1 MKKYKSLLL
10 LLTLILAVSTVL
22 AGCGNNNKGDDQSST
37 GSGNKPKEQIFR
49 MNLAS
54 EPPTLDPGQ
63 SQDNNSNTIINA
75 VFEGLTRKGA
85 DGEEKPGVAESWEIS
100 EDGLKYV
107 FKLRKD
113 AKWSNGDPVTAKD
126 FEFAWKRV
134 LDPKFTPA
142 PPYAYQLYYI
152 KNAEAYNM
160 GDIKDA
166 NEVGVKAKDDH
177 TLEVTL
183 ENPTPYF
190 LSLMSFQ
197 TFYPIHESVKDNDK
211 WATKP
216 ETLIGNGAFKITSIT
231 KGQKIELA
239 KNDQYWDNKSVK
251 LEKVVM
257 SIVNSSATEL
267 SSYRNDELDYAGHPV
282 GNIPTDQLTNVK
294 KEMEDQL
301 NIKGISSTYFYIF
314 NTTKE
319 PFDNV
324 NIRKAFAMAI
334 NRQAIVEKIT
344 QGGQLPAYGF
354 VPPGIKGEKDE
365 YRKEVS
371 DKYFE
376 ENLEE
381 AKKLL
386 EQGMKEKGYT
396 TLPEVTL
403 IHNSDDNHKKIA
415 LAIADMWK
423 NNLGVTVKVQ
433 NQEWGVFLKNRTNLD
448 YQVARSGWA
457 ADYNDPM
464 TYIDMWTSTSGNND
478 TGFKN
483 AEYDKLV
490 KAAYAT
496 DDNAKRMELMA
507 KAEKILV
514 QDEQVVMPIYYYSS
528 VSLVKPWMK
537 NINID
542 FKGDLDFTRAYVE

>member
-1 MKKYKSLLL
+1 MKKQKKLLL
-10 LLTLILAVSTVL
+10 LMTLILAFSSVL
-22 AGCGNNNKGDDQSST
+22 AACGADKNEGANNGGTAD
-37 GSGNKPKEQIFR
+37 KPKEQVFR

-54 EPPTLDPGQ
+54 DPPTLDPGLA
-63 SQDNNSNTIINA
+63 QDNTSNTVISA
-75 VFEGLTRKGA
+75 VFEGLVRKGA
-85 DGEEKPGVAESWEIS
+85 DGSEEPGVAEKWDIS

-107 FKLRKD
+107 FTLRKD
-113 AKWSNGDPVTAKD
+113 AKWSNGDSVTAKD
-126 FEFAWKRV
+126 FEYAWKRV
-134 LDPKFTPA
+134 LDPNFTPA
-142 PPYAYQLYYI
+142 SPYAYQLYYI
-152 KNAEAYNM
+152 KNAEAYNL
-160 GDIKDA
+160 GEIKDA
-166 NEVGVKAKDDH
+166 NEVGVKATDDY

-183 ENPTPYF
+183 ANPTPYF

-197 TFYPIHESVKDNDK
+197 TYFPIHSSVEGNAS

-216 ETLIGNGAFKITSIT
+216 ETLIGNGPFKVSQMT
-231 KGQKIELA
+231 KGQKIELV
-239 KNDQYWDNKSVK
+239 KNDQYWDKDGIK
-251 LEKVVM
+251 LEKVQM

-267 SSYRNDELDYAGHPV
+267 SSYRNDELDYAGHPT
-282 GNIPTDQLTNVK
+282 GNIPTDQLNAIK
-294 KEMEDQL
+294 KELGDELM
-301 NIKGISSTYFYIF
+301 IKGISSTYFYIF
-314 NTTKE
+314 NTTEE

-334 NRQAIVEKIT
+334 DRQAIVEKIT
-344 QGGQLPAYGF
+344 QGGQLPAHGF
-354 VPPGIKGEKDE
+354 VPPGIKGESDE
-365 YRKEVS
+365 YRKEVP
-371 DKYFE
+371 DTYFD

-433 NQEWGVFLKNRTNLD
+433 NQEWGVFLKNRTDLN
-448 YQVARSGWA
+448 YQVARSGWG

-464 TYIDMWTSTSGNND
+464 TYIDMWTSNGGNND

-483 AEYDKLV
+483 EEYDKLV
-490 KAAYAT
+490 KDAYAT
-496 DDNAKRMELMA
+496 SDNAKRMELMS

-514 QDEQVVMPIYYYSS
+514 EENQVVMPIYYYSS
-528 VSLVKPWMK
+528 VSLVKPWVK
-537 NINID
+537 NLHLD
-542 FKGDLDFTRAYVE
+542 YKGDIDFTRAYIE